1 MGCCNLKQ
9 KTMHDTNIKPDR
21 WKKLAQ
27 ELKKI
32 KGKEHLSDEQAEKVI
47 DFLRELAELEIRLIE
62 EGRFKNHP
70 SNTSAK

>member
-1 MGCCNLKQ
+1 MN
-9 KTMHDTNIKPDR
+9 HTNDQPDK

-32 KGKEHLSDEQAEKVI
+32 KGKEHLTDEQAEKVI
-47 DFLRELAELEIRLIE
+47 DFLRELAELEIRMIE

-70 SNTSAK
+70 SNNSAK